1 MSGAGEPEQL
11 EGSYDV
17 HGAAVSEAAPDSAQH
32 DALVL
37 LTLPG
42 AAPPPLLAQVVA
54 AAVELD
60 NALLTEVSLIKCD
73 LVAGNRLIISPTGPL
88 TPYDDVRSVYEAVRA
103 GMRRA
108 VAAGARRP
116 VLALQ
121 ALRPRDLG
129 LEVDDDWSRS
139 ELVALLAALEAL
151 YIPLEVRES
160 YPERL
165 PRLTALGVWAPALP
179 AALQPLL
186 RTAVALERARAL
198 ARDIGGADPERMSP
212 PNVAKYVRDAFADS
226 CVRVRV
232 LDEPDELR
240 RRYPLLAAVA
250 RAAHAVPRHRGCVI
264 FLDYEPESYDK
275 TVMLVG
281 KGVTYDTGGCD
292 VKTGG
297 AMAGMSRDKCGAAAI
312 AGFLKA
318 CELLQPRVRVRAALG
333 VVRNSVGADAYV
345 ADELLRSR
353 TGLPVRVGN
362 TDAEGRLVMA
372 DLLAEMAE
380 AAAALVAAGA
390 RTHVLTVATLTG
402 HAARAAG
409 AGYGLAL
416 DNAPARRLA
425 AARALQAAGAAL
437 AEPLELSRLRREDFA
452 AHRGQAPGDALLQ
465 AVPLPSTQVDRGH
478 QTPAAF
484 LAMVSG
490 LAGLGA
496 CGGAGGAANV
506 PYTHVDVA
514 ASAGCA
520 PAPPTAAPL
529 LALAAYCGL
538 LDRC

>member
-1 MSGAGEPEQL
+1 MSGAGEPDEL
-11 EGSYDV
+11 ESVYEV
-17 HGAAVSEAAPDSAQH
+17 HGAVVSEAAPDSVRH

-37 LTLPG
+37 VTLPG
-42 AAPPPLLAQVVA
+42 AALPPLLAPTVA
-54 AAVELD
+54 AAQELD
-60 NALLTEVSLIKCD
+60 HALLTEVSLVQCP

-88 TPYDDVRSVYEAVRA
+88 TPYDDVRSVYEAGRA
-103 GMRRA
+103 GVRRA

-121 ALRPRDLG
+121 ALRPADLG
-129 LEVDDDWSRS
+129 LEVDGDWSRS

-165 PRLTALGVWAPALP
+165 PRLTALGVWAAALP

-186 RTAVALERARAL
+186 RTAVALERGRAL

-212 PNVAKYVRDAFADS
+212 PNVAKHVRDAFADS

-250 RAAHAVPRHRGCVI
+250 RAAHTVPRHRGCVI
-264 FLDYEPESYDK
+264 FLDYEPESYDE
-275 TVMLVG
+275 TIMLVG

-318 CELLQPRVRVRAALG
+318 CELLQPRLRVRAALG
-333 VVRNSVGADAYV
+333 VVRNSLGADAYV

-353 TGLPVRVGN
+353 AGLPVRVGN

-380 AAAALVAAGA
+380 QAAAVQAAGA
-390 RTHVLTVATLTG
+390 RAHVLTVATLTG
-402 HAARAAG
+402 HAVRAAG
-409 AGYGLAL
+409 EGYGIAV
-416 DNAPARRLA
+416 DNAAARRARTAEALA
-425 AARALQAAGAAL
+425 AAAGAL
-437 AEPLELSRLRREDFA
+437 AEPLEVSRLRREDFA

-465 AVPLPSTQVDRGH
+465 AAPLPSTQVNRGH

-490 LAGLGA
+490 LAGGA
-496 CGGAGGAANV
+496 GMGVGGGAAGV
-506 PYTHVDVA
+506 PYTHLDVA
-514 ASAGCA
+514 ASAGSA

-529 LALAAYCGL
+529 LALAASCGL
-538 LDRC
+538 LDPC